1 MGSSGR
7 GTRIR
12 RAVSSPAH
20 NRSLHAGSLTHLG
33 VLLITFLRSRIGEIL
48 VRSNLGSDQI
58 DMRHCTWPRSV
69 PTEPFWVEPVWIKV
83 SVKLIFSLVSS
94 EEEKDDHDKGEDT
107 DGTSDYT
114 TGNGCSVRRRS
125 SASATRLGREDELGR
140 PHCLRLDLAVR
151 VSGSGNHVKE
161 KNVLAI
167 VPYSETMKG
176 TYTMTVLNTTVE
188 VDERGVNVEEGCT

>member
-1 MGSSGR
+1 MRSSGR
-7 GTRIR
+7 
-12 RAVSSPAH
+12 RAVIRCTISGPTHDWSLHP
-20 NRSLHAGSLTHLG
+20 RSLAHLG
-33 VLLITFLRSRIGEIL
+33 VLLITFLWGRIGKIL
-48 VRSNLGSDQI
+48 VRSNLGSNQI
-58 DMRHCTWPRSV
+58 NVRHCTWSRSA
-69 PTEPFWVEPVWIKV
+69 PTESFWIEPVWIKV

-125 SASATRLGREDELGR
+125 SASATRLGREDELGG